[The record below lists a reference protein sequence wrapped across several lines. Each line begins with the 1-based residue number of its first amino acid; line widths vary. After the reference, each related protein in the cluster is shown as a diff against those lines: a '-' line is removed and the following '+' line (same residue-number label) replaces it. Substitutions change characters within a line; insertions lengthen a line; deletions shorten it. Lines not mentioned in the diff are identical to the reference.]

1 MRGNLRSW
9 SGALVGLF
17 VLLGYGASAAAQDA
31 DASRDA
37 DVFGAPADST
47 APVDASRD
55 ADIFGTAAEPGD
67 AAQDVT
73 TPASEAPPPPEQ
85 VSGAEAMFGAD
96 EAAGMTASGE
106 IPGLVSEKEDVLDIG
121 GLAYL
126 RSTYT
131 YQRKTVAG
139 DAALRMPSFVD
150 IYADARPSEQ
160 VRFFTKGRLRHDF
173 TAPADSTT
181 SVNSFGIATAQ
192 KAAALD
198 QLWLNFD
205 ADHRVFITAGKQ
217 PLKWGSGRFWNPT
230 DFLNPVLRD
239 PLAAFDERLGVN
251 LLKIHVPVEAYGM
264 NWYAI
269 ADLEGAQSPR
279 QLGAALRGEVV
290 VGTAELALSAA
301 ARKDRPTY
309 LGFDVSTALGDFDVR
324 VETAVR
330 KSDDMVFFRGELDP
344 TTLPP
349 TTPSGYSR
357 KNDWIAQSVAGLE
370 YAFNYSDQDSANV
383 GVEYFYNDA
392 GYDDA
397 SLYPWLLFSGAFR
410 PLYLGKHYGAAYALV
425 AGPGDWNSTT
435 FIVSTL
441 GNLSDKSYLA
451 RFDYRV
457 NVLTYLNLDTY
468 VNYHFGEVGEF
479 NYQLRVPPVPFIPQ
493 LAQGLR
499 TPQPL
504 VDLGMG
510 LRVAF

>member
-1 MRGNLRSW
+1 MRGERWPW
-9 SGALVGLF
+9 SGALVGIL
-17 VLLGYGASAAAQDA
+17 VALSGAAAPVYGQDA
-31 DASRDA
+31 DASRDADIFGAPAEKSRDA
-37 DVFGAPADST
+37 DVFGAPAE
-47 APVDASRD
+47 A
-55 ADIFGTAAEPGD
+55 TAAS
-67 AAQDVT
+67 AAT
-73 TPASEAPPPPEQ
+73 TPAEAAPPKEQ
-85 VSGAEAMFGAD
+85 VGPEDIYGTD
-96 EAAGMTASGE
+96 EAAGMTAAGE
-106 IPGLVSEKEDVLDIG
+106 IPGLVAEKEDILDIG

-126 RSTYT
+126 RSTYS
-131 YQRKTVAG
+131 YRRKTVAG
-139 DAALRMPSFVD
+139 DEALRMPGFVD
-150 IYADARPSEQ
+150 VYADARPSER

-181 SVNSFGIATAQ
+181 TVNSFGFAAEQ
-192 KAAALD
+192 KQAALD
-198 QLWLNFD
+198 QLWLKFD
-205 ADHRVFITAGKQ
+205 VERRVYVTAGKQ

-251 LLKIHVPVEAYGM
+251 LLKVHVPIEAYGM

-279 QLGAALRGEVV
+279 QLGGALRGEVV

-301 ARKDRPTY
+301 ARQDRPAY
-309 LGFDVSTALGDFDVR
+309 LGFDVSTALWDFDLR
-324 VETAVR
+324 LETAVR
-330 KSDDMVFFRGELDP
+330 KNDESLLFRGTLDP

-349 TTPSGYSR
+349 TTPVAFTR
-357 KNDWIAQSVAGLE
+357 KNDWIAQSVAGVE

-397 SLYPWLLFSGAFR
+397 SLYPWLLFNGTFR

-425 AGPGDWNSTT
+425 AGPGDWNNTT
-435 FIVSTL
+435 FILSTL
-441 GNLSDKSYLA
+441 GNLSDKSYLG

-457 NVLTYLNLDTY
+457 NILTYLNLDTY

-493 LAQGLR
+493 LAQGIR

-504 VDLGMG
+504 VDLGAGM
-510 LRVAF
+510 RVAF